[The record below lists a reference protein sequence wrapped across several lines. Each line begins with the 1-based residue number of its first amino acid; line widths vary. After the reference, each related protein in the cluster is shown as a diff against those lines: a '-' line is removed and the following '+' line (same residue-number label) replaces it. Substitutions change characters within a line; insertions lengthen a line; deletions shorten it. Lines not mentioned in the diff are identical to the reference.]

1 MNRLTLEER
10 KKANKIRCKL
20 LYTIDRDIRET
31 KKNNKKQ
38 LLINSMTLKEIEE
51 KFLLFSNYKM
61 KLSATFTKI
70 ANKYMVMKTVD
81 NRLNQN
87 FFYSDYLQDL
97 NKGSQYIVKLQRKR
111 ASANNIIKIPLL
123 VDTQEIQS
131 PIPEIFTNKMNIGD
145 KKLIKPEIFPNNKMN
160 NNNKLYISN
169 EIDKNKNKD
178 KNNIND
184 DDSINSLTFELIQK
198 KANLFSPSLNNKN
211 KNKKELKRRKN
222 QLEAIRKLRQF
233 CFKKLK
239 NKRRCITKSSHQN
252 IIYINNKFDEEDEK
266 NNTSYSSKN
275 NININN
281 KIKNTKTNKSK
292 CDKSKNNSKKND
304 TLNESKKKKN
314 HIKKN
319 KDKKKINDINSSGR
333 KLFRNNSTKKS
344 PFKIKRDAKERKSLM
359 VTNNLIS
366 GKLDTDILR
375 FKKKK
380 KEKNE
385 ALANN
390 NPINKKDEDIIDKYI
405 INHPKIKKKRTG
417 ILRESF
423 KEKHTNNNPKKN
435 KYNNNVFFN
444 NNNNNNNNN
453 NDNDIITN
461 INNSTKK
468 ISSENNFFN
477 RKTKTRHNPYS
488 SICLIKSIKKNKLRK
503 SSECKLARQRRYST
517 PNKVEKKDKKEQ
529 VSDRSIN
536 EHNYKKMNS
545 DLIKS
550 WSKFDKK
557 EKGHSFKKDKKT
569 QKKNNEKIKL
579 HNVMQKVDEEDY

>member
-1 MNRLTLEER
+1 MNRLTIEER
-10 KKANKIRCKL
+10 RKANKIRCKL

-38 LLINSMTLKEIEE
+38 LLINSMTLQEIEE

-87 FFYSDYLQDL
+87 FFYSDYLQEL
-97 NKGSQYIVKLQRKR
+97 NKGTQYLKMQRKR
-111 ASANNIIKIPLL
+111 ISANNIIKIPLL
-123 VDTQEIQS
+123 EDTQEKQS

-145 KKLIKPEIFPNNKMN
+145 KKLIKPEIFPNNNM
-160 NNNKLYISN
+160 NNNKLFISN
-169 EIDKNKNKD
+169 EIDKNKD
-178 KNNIND
+178 KNNNIND

-211 KNKKELKRRKN
+211 KKELKRRKN

-233 CFKKLK
+233 CFQKLK

-252 IIYINNKFDEEDEK
+252 LLYINNKFDEEDEK

-275 NININN
+275 NIKINN
-281 KIKNTKTNKSK
+281 KIKNNTKTNKSK
-292 CDKSKNNSKKND
+292 NYKSKNNSKRKD
-304 TLNESKKKKN
+304 TINESKKKKSQ
-314 HIKKN
+314 IKKN

-333 KLFRNNSTKKS
+333 KLFRNNSTKKC
-344 PFKIKRDAKERKSLM
+344 PFKAKKDTNERKSLI

-366 GKLDTDILR
+366 CNLDTDILR

-385 ALANN
+385 ALTNN

-405 INHPKIKKKRTG
+405 INHPKIKKKRTDVLG
-417 ILRESF
+417 ESF
-423 KEKHTNNNPKKN
+423 KEKYANKNQLIFNSNQKKN

-444 NNNNNNNNN
+444 NNNDINTNTNTNN
-453 NDNDIITN
+453 
-461 INNSTKK
+461 NNSTKK
-468 ISSENNFFN
+468 NSSENNFFN
-477 RKTKTRHNPYS
+477 RKTKTKHNPYS
-488 SICLIKSIKKNKLRK
+488 YRCLIKTIKKNKLGK
-503 SSECKLARQRRYST
+503 SSECNERHRRYST

-529 VSDRSIN
+529 TSDRAIN
-536 EHNYKKMNS
+536 NHSYKKMNN
-545 DLIKS
+545 DLMIS

-557 EKGHSFKKDKKT
+557 EKGHSYQKDKKT
-569 QKKNNEKIKL
+569 QKNNNEKIKL